1 MITIDVKNYPVFFLQ
16 KAQVSRLSSKAL
28 IVSQK
33 VNKMTAGVMDPR
45 KDRLG
50 EGMLSKKFITRIF
63 EKENQ
68 FLSTIDQKLGVHK
81 DDIQN
86 G

>member
-1 MITIDVKNYPVFFLQ
+1 
-16 KAQVSRLSSKAL
+16 
-28 IVSQK
+28 
-33 VNKMTAGVMDPR
+33 MTTGVMDPR

-50 EGMLSKKFITRIF
+50 EGMLSKKFITSIF

-68 FLSTIDQKLGVHK
+68 FLSTIDQKLGIHK